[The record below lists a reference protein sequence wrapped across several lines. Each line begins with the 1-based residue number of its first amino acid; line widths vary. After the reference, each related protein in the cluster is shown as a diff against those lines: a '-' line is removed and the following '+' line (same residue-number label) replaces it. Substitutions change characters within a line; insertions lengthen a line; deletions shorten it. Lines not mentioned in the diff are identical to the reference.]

1 MTSMNRVKNDL
12 IEGSAVIGAAAFSSY
27 DIAFVAGSGFDFL
40 LFDTQRASAEIKQ
53 LASCISTM
61 RGTEGVPS
69 VRVGETRADQICW
82 ALDQDAK
89 GIVVP
94 MVNSARES
102 EDMVRCCKY
111 PFDGS
116 S

>member
-1 MTSMNRVKNDL
+1 MNCGKDIL
-12 IEGSAVIGAAAFSSY
+12 IEGSAVADAAAFSSY
-27 DIAFVAGSGFDFL
+27 DIAFLAGSAFEFL
-40 LFDTQRASAEIKQ
+40 LFDTQHAPVEIKQ

>member
-1 MTSMNRVKNDL
+1 MNRVKNDL

-27 DIAFVAGSGFDFL
+27 DIAFVVGSGFDFL
-40 LFDTQRASAEIKQ
+40 LFDSQHAPVEIKQ
-53 LASCISTM
+53 LASCISKM
-61 RGTEGVPS
+61 RVADGVPI
-69 VRVGETRADQICW
+69 VRVGETRADQICC
-82 ALDQDAK
+82 ASDQDAK

-102 EDMVRCCKY
+102 EDMVRCCKC